1 MKKGASILHY
11 TILEKLGEG
20 GMGVVYKARDTK
32 LNRDVSLK
40 FVPDHASVD
49 EENHGRFLQEAR
61 SIAQINHPNI
71 CQIYG
76 IEEDENGHQF
86 ICLEFVEGA
95 NLHDSFIK
103 KLKNTPPGAEESID
117 TSSTNPFTV
126 HSEQVLNYAIQISR
140 GLEAAHSKGVIHRDI
155 KPANIMV
162 TTTHEVKILDFGLAK
177 IAGGDQ
183 LTKVGSTLGT
193 TNYMSPEQI
202 RGEELGPESD
212 IWSFGVVLYE
222 MLSGSNPFKGD
233 YEHSVMYSILNTDP
247 PPVKSYSGEVPEGFI
262 DVIERCLSK
271 SASDRYP
278 SAGELLRDLSEIAGE
293 SVSGTRT
300 RKETTATDIPAPS
313 SNKKRS
319 LIASSGILAA
329 LLAVS
334 LIIFSIYQNGQNWF
348 TFADS
353 ESVHLAVLPFTN
365 IGADPVRQ
373 VFTDGL
379 VETITSQLSQLERF
393 QKDLWV
399 VPSGEV
405 RSLNV
410 ASAGEAYN
418 LFKVN
423 YAIAGS
429 LQPIADRLRLTVTL
443 IDSRT
448 LRQLNSTVIDVDA
461 KDVMA
466 LQEKSVESLLAML
479 NLELNTESIE
489 VIRADKTSDPA
500 AFELYIQG
508 LGYLQRYERDDNIE
522 NAIFA
527 FEEAVKLDDRFAL
540 AYAALGRAYWRKYQD
555 IRDRTWIDL
564 ASEKGQK
571 AFSLNSQLLQAH
583 ITLGM
588 IATETGR
595 YEEAINH
602 FLDAL
607 STDPSNADA
616 YRGLA
621 QAYEFSS
628 NLTEAE
634 STYKKAIRLKPD
646 YWAGYNLLG
655 AFYFRNN
662 KFEEAREQFQ
672 TVIELTPDNHRG
684 YLNLGSVNYITG
696 NLDEARAMFEQSL
709 ELEKSF
715 SAASN
720 LGTILYYEGFYS
732 EAAKA
737 YETALDINDSYYY
750 LWGNLAVAYYYAPGL
765 RQKSYPVYE
774 KAIEAALAE
783 LDVNPSDSDVIISLA
798 GYHAKLGNQQQS
810 LEYIR
815 KALVLASDNASI
827 LYLAGTAFETMDFR
841 DEAVIHI
848 QKAIQSGYPVNDIV
862 NQLELENLIE
872 DPRFQSFIENLDQ

>member
-1 MKKGASILHY
+1 MKKGTSILHY

-40 FVPDHASVD
+40 FVPDHVSVD

-76 IEEDENGHQF
+76 IEEDESGHQF
-86 ICLEFVEGA
+86 ISLEFVEGE

-103 KLKNTPPGAEESID
+103 KLKNSPSAAEDSND
-117 TSSTNPFTV
+117 TSSSNPFET
-126 HSEQVLNYAIQISR
+126 HSEQVLNYAIQISK

-162 TTTHEVKILDFGLAK
+162 TTSHEVKILDFGLAK
-177 IAGGDQ
+177 IAGVDQ

-193 TNYMSPEQI
+193 INYMSPEQV

-212 IWSFGVVLYE
+212 IWSLGVVLYE
-222 MLSGSNPFKGD
+222 MLSGTNPFRGD

-247 PPVKSYSGEVPEGFI
+247 PPVKRYSGEVPDGFI

-271 SASDRYP
+271 SASERYP
-278 SAGELLRDLSEIAGE
+278 SAGELLRDLLEIAGE
-293 SVSGTRT
+293 SPSGART
-300 RKETTATDIPAPS
+300 RKIENTSDLPVAS
-313 SNKKRS
+313 SNKKRI
-319 LIASSGILAA
+319 LIASSGILVT

-334 LIIFSIYQNGQNWF
+334 LIVFSIYQNRQNWF
-348 TFADS
+348 AFVDS
-353 ESVHLAVLPFTN
+353 DSVHLAVLPFTN
-365 IGADPVRQ
+365 IGSDPVRQ

-410 ASAGEAYN
+410 VSAGEAYN

-448 LRQLNSTVIDVDA
+448 LRQLNSTVIDVDG

-466 LQEKSVESLLAML
+466 LQEKSVESLLEML
-479 NLELNTESIE
+479 NLELNTETIK
-489 VIRADKTSDPA
+489 VIRAEKTSDPE

-508 LGYLQRYERDDNIE
+508 LGYLQRFEQADNID

-527 FEEAVKLDDRFAL
+527 FEEAIELDDQFAL
-540 AYAALGRAYWRKYQD
+540 AYAALGQAYWRKYQN
-555 IRDRTWIDL
+555 IRDRKWIDL
-564 ASEKGQK
+564 ASEQGQK
-571 AFSLNSQLLQAH
+571 AFNLNSQLLQAH

-588 IATETGR
+588 IHTETGR

-621 QAYEFSS
+621 QAYEFSN
-628 NLTEAE
+628 NLEEAE
-634 STYKKAIRLKPD
+634 STYKQAILLKPD

-662 KFEEAREQFQ
+662 NFEEAGEQFQ
-672 TVIELTPDNHRG
+672 IVIELTPDNYRG
-684 YLNLGSVNYITG
+684 YLNLGSVNYYTG
-696 NLDEARAMFEQSL
+696 NLDKARAMFEQSL

-765 RQKSYPVYE
+765 RDKSYPVYE
-774 KAIEAALAE
+774 KAIESALAE
-783 LDVNPSDSDVIISLA
+783 LDVNPNDSDVIISLA

-810 LEYIR
+810 LEYIG
-815 KALVLASDNASI
+815 KALKLASENATI
-827 LYLAGTAFETMDFR
+827 LYLAGTAFETIGYR
-841 DEAVIHI
+841 DEALIHI
-848 QKAIQSGYPVNDIV
+848 QKAIQNGYPVNDIIS
-862 NQLELENLIE
+862 QLELENLIE
-872 DPRFQSFIENLDQ
+872 DPRFQSFLENLEQ

>member
-319 LIASSGILAA
+319 LIASSGILVA

-783 LDVNPSDSDVIISLA
+783 LDVNPNDSDVIISLA